1 MRANLFAFAFAALIT
16 LAAPTSGGADE
27 GMRDVQINVTAEV
40 SNVVVELKNTDSVVV
55 GQGTIG
61 QAGNIMGFR
70 FKASVWEHIFLY
82 CNGTQVPGMITIRPA
97 QGTYSVRCPAPAR

>member
-16 LAAPTSGGADE
+16 LAAPTSGDAE
-27 GMRDVQINVTAEV
+27 ERLRDVQINVTAEV

-61 QAGNIMGFR
+61 QAGNTMQFR
-70 FKASVWEHIFLY
+70 FKAVDWQHIRVF
-82 CNGTQVPGMITIRPA
+82 CNGQSNPHMITIRPA
-97 QGTYSVRCPAPAR
+97 QGTYSVRCPTPAR